1 MPPVV
6 AATLFPDV
14 FVLEPARFKDNR
26 GEFLEVFNAEDFEA
40 VLGLTPAF
48 VQDNVSVSRKN
59 TVRGLHWQAAPH
71 GQGKLVTCATGTVF
85 DVIVD
90 IRPGSPAFLT
100 ARTVVLS
107 GENRRVL
114 WIPAGYAHGFAAL
127 EDNTTVF
134 YKVTHKRVPAANGRL
149 RQPIRSCL
157 KKTAGPLRLEPFSGF
172 KRTFRSFLW
181 SAPHRP

>member
-26 GEFLEVFNAEDFEA
+26 GEFLEVFNAEDFEV
-40 VLGLTPAF
+40 VLGITPAF

-71 GQGKLVTCATGTVF
+71 GQGKLVICATGTVF

-90 IRPGSPAFLT
+90 IRPESPAFLT

-134 YKVTHKRVPAANGRL
+134 YKVTHKRVPAAERTALWCDPALGIQWPVAAADSVMSEKD
-149 RQPIRSCL
+149 RQ
-157 KKTAGPLRLEPFSGF
+157 AAPLRTVLG
-172 KRTFRSFLW
+172 L
-181 SAPHRP
+181 

>member
-1 MPPVV
+1 MCIRDR
-6 AATLFPDV
+6 FPDV

-134 YKVTHKRVPAANGRL
+134 YKVTHKRVGGRAHGAL
-149 RQPIRSCL
+149 VRSGARYPM
-157 KKTAGPLRLEPFSGF
+157 AGCGSRFG
-172 KRTFRSFLW
+172 
-181 SAPHRP
+181 HV

>member
-134 YKVTHKRVPAANGRL
+134 YKVTYKRVPAAER
-149 RQPIRSCL
+149 
-157 KKTAGPLRLEPFSGF
+157 TALWCDPALGIQWPVAAADSVMSEKDRRAAPLRTVLG
-172 KRTFRSFLW
+172 L
-181 SAPHRP
+181 

>member
-26 GEFLEVFNAEDFEA
+26 GEFLEVFIAEDFEA

-90 IRPGSPAFLT
+90 IRPESPAFLT

-107 GENRRVL
+107 GENRSVS
-114 WIPAGYAHGFAAL
+114 
-127 EDNTTVF
+127 
-134 YKVTHKRVPAANGRL
+134 NGRL

-157 KKTAGPLRLEPFSGF
+157 KKTAGPHRLEPFSGF

>member
-90 IRPGSPAFLT
+90 IRPESPAFLT
-100 ARTVVLS
+100 ARTVV
-107 GENRRVL
+107 
-114 WIPAGYAHGFAAL
+114 
-127 EDNTTVF
+127 
-134 YKVTHKRVPAANGRL
+134 HKRVPAAER
-149 RQPIRSCL
+149 
-157 KKTAGPLRLEPFSGF
+157 TALWCDPALGIQWPVAAADSVMSEKDRRAAPLRTVLG
-172 KRTFRSFLW
+172 L
-181 SAPHRP
+181 